1 MILCEDSQNPT
12 PGGLPVKKTL
22 LQLIAVALLAW
33 TWNAPVNAQNSQP
46 YAVTAPV
53 AESRVA
59 SVSQTAVSSLSNLPE
74 ADTFIFINPRR
85 ILNEAAPRVL
95 QEKELADMRN
105 GFEQAK
111 QFTGVDPTKIDFI
124 VLAVRFRKPSAELAF
139 LPPELMAV
147 AGGEFSADGLLA
159 LAKGALG
166 DKLREQSYGAKTLSL
181 MTVDPLVKEAE
192 KNPMLKSFTEIG
204 VVPLNSSTIA
214 VGTTAYLKAAVD
226 AAAGNGRISPESLA
240 SLLRDPNALISFAG
254 SPLGSFSKTFG
265 LLGTEAN
272 ARAPRCDSKFGDF
285 YAAVTMD
292 ATNFML
298 RGFMNADNPDT
309 AKIINNL
316 IAGLLR
322 QASSSMKDA
331 TAQIAFKKLTVT
343 AQENEVVLNA
353 DFPHDMVA
361 EFLKKQMQAKKASD
375 PQSTVEGSTPAK
387 KPARRKRAR
396 RGSKP

>member
-1 MILCEDSQNPT
+1 M
-12 PGGLPVKKTL
+12 KKTL
-22 LQLIAVALLAW
+22 LQLIALALLVW
-33 TWNAPVNAQNSQP
+33 TWNAPVTAQNSQP
-46 YAVTAPV
+46 YAVSVPV
-53 AESRVA
+53 VESNVA
-59 SVSQTAVSSLSNLPE
+59 SISQAGMSSLSNLPE

-95 QEKELADMRN
+95 QAKELADMRN
-105 GFEQAK
+105 AFEQAK
-111 QFTGVDPTKIDFI
+111 QATGVDPTKIDYI

-147 AGGEFSADGLLA
+147 AGGDFSADSLLA

-166 DKLREQSYGAKTLSL
+166 DKLRDQTYGAKTLSL

-214 VGTTAYLKAAVD
+214 VGTTPYLKAAVD

-316 IAGLLR
+316 ISGLLR
-322 QASSSMKDA
+322 QASSSMQDA
-331 TAQIAFKKLTVT
+331 TTQSALRKLTIT
-343 AQENEVVLNA
+343 AQENEVVFNA
-353 DFPHDMVA
+353 DFPHEMVA
-361 EFLKKQMQAKKASD
+361 EFLKKQMEAKKAA
-375 PQSTVEGSTPAK
+375 PQPTVESSTPPAK
-387 KPARRKRAR
+387 KPTRQRRPR

>member
-1 MILCEDSQNPT
+1 M
-12 PGGLPVKKTL
+12 KKTL

-33 TWNAPVNAQNSQP
+33 NWNASVTAQNSQP
-46 YAVTAPV
+46 YAVSVPV
-53 AESRVA
+53 AESPVA
-59 SVSQTAVSSLSNLPE
+59 SVSQTGVSSLSNLPE

-105 GFEQAK
+105 AFEQAK
-111 QFTGVDPTKIDFI
+111 QATGVDPTKIDYI

-139 LPPELMAV
+139 MPPELMAV
-147 AGGEFSADGLLA
+147 AGGDFSADSLLA

-166 DKLREQSYGAKTLSL
+166 EKLRDQSYGAKTLSL
-181 MTVDPLVKEAE
+181 MTVDPIVKEAE
-192 KNPMLKSFTEIG
+192 KNPVLKSFTEIG

-226 AAAGNGRISPESLA
+226 AEAGNGRISPESLA

-254 SPLGSFSKTFG
+254 TPLASFSKTFG

-272 ARAPRCDSKFGDF
+272 ARAPRCDSRFGDF

-309 AKIINNL
+309 AKIMNNL
-316 IAGLLR
+316 ISGLLR
-322 QASSSMKDA
+322 QASSSMQDA
-331 TAQIAFKKLTVT
+331 TTQSVLRKLTIT
-343 AQENEVVLNA
+343 AHENEVVLNA
-353 DFPHDMVA
+353 DIPHQMVVD
-361 EFLKKQMQAKKASD
+361 FMKKMQTKKESSAT
-375 PQSTVEGSTPAK
+375 TVESSTPPAK
-387 KPARRKRAR
+387 KPTRQRRPR

>member
-1 MILCEDSQNPT
+1 M
-12 PGGLPVKKTL
+12 KKTL
-22 LQLIAVALLAW
+22 LQLIALALLAW
-33 TWNAPVNAQNSQP
+33 NWNAPVTAQNSQP
-46 YAVTAPV
+46 YAVSVPV
-53 AESRVA
+53 AESPVA
-59 SVSQTAVSSLSNLPE
+59 SVSQTGVSSLSNLPE

-95 QEKELADMRN
+95 QQKELDDMRN
-105 GFEQAK
+105 AFEQAK
-111 QFTGVDPTKIDFI
+111 QATGVDPTKIDYI

-139 LPPELMAV
+139 MPPELMAV
-147 AGGEFSADGLLA
+147 AGGDFSADSLLA

-166 DKLREQSYGAKTLSL
+166 EKLRDQSYGTKTLSL
-181 MTVDPLVKEAE
+181 MTVDPIVKEAE
-192 KNPMLKSFTEIG
+192 KNPVLKSFTEIG

-226 AAAGNGRISPESLA
+226 AEAGNGRISPESLA

-254 SPLGSFSKTFG
+254 TPLASFSKTFG

-316 IAGLLR
+316 ISGLLR
-322 QASSSMKDA
+322 QASSSMQDA
-331 TAQIAFKKLTVT
+331 TTQSALRKLTIT
-343 AQENEVVLNA
+343 AQENEVVFNA
-353 DFPHDMVA
+353 DIPHQMVVD
-361 EFLKKQMQAKKASD
+361 FMKKMQTKKEASAT
-375 PQSTVEGSTPAK
+375 TVESSTPPAK
-387 KPARRKRAR
+387 KPTRQRRPR

>member
-1 MILCEDSQNPT
+1 
-12 PGGLPVKKTL
+12 VKKTL

-33 TWNAPVNAQNSQP
+33 NWNAPVTAQNSQP
-46 YAVTAPV
+46 YAVSVPV
-53 AESRVA
+53 AESPVA
-59 SVSQTAVSSLSNLPE
+59 SVSQTGVSSLSNLPE

-95 QEKELADMRN
+95 QAKELADMRN
-105 GFEQAK
+105 AFEQAK
-111 QFTGVDPTKIDFI
+111 QATGVDPTKIDYI

-139 LPPELMAV
+139 MPPELMAV
-147 AGGEFSADGLLA
+147 AGGDFSADSLLA

-166 DKLREQSYGAKTLSL
+166 EKLRDQSYGAKTLSL
-181 MTVDPLVKEAE
+181 MTVDPIVKEAE
-192 KNPMLKSFTEIG
+192 KNPVLKSFTEIG

-226 AAAGNGRISPESLA
+226 AEAGNGRISPESLA

-254 SPLGSFSKTFG
+254 TPLASFSKTFG

-272 ARAPRCDSKFGDF
+272 ARAPRCDSRFGDF

-309 AKIINNL
+309 AKIMNNL
-316 IAGLLR
+316 ISGLLR
-322 QASSSMKDA
+322 QASSSMQDA
-331 TAQIAFKKLTVT
+331 TTQSVLRKLTIT
-343 AQENEVVLNA
+343 AHENEVVLNA
-353 DFPHDMVA
+353 DIPHQMVVD
-361 EFLKKQMQAKKASD
+361 FMKKMQTKKEASAT
-375 PQSTVEGSTPAK
+375 TVESSTPPAK
-387 KPARRKRAR
+387 KPTRQRRPR